1 MGGRLIDIPNCAS
14 EARPSRHVP
23 PAIVCVCVCVCVYV
37 CVCVCVCVCVG
48 RWAHHIPADLF
59 HVFGLL
65 LLLTL
70 FLVIQQ
76 PWSINADTLGDREE
90 LLVRLHHGCTR
101 D

>member
-23 PAIVCVCVCVCVYV
+23 PAIVCVCVCVCV
-37 CVCVCVCVCVG
+37 CGWVG

-90 LLVRLHHGCTR
+90 LLVRLHHGCIR